1 MQHTIDTL
9 VSQFERGSLTRR
21 QLVQA
26 LLVIAASPA
35 LAQERPVGAFR
46 PTGIDHVQITVTD
59 LKATQQF
66 YEKLFGVTTTSPNPT
81 QLSLRLGSA
90 GNTISVH
97 SESGP
102 IKPINHFGIGIEDFS
117 KEAALATVKRV
128 VPGLKGR
135 YKRQL
140 CLCYRTRRCS
150 RPDCACKKV
159 KERSGRG
166 GAH

>member
-1 MQHTIDTL
+1 MKNTIDTL

-26 LLVIAASPA
+26 LLVIAASPV

-81 QLSLRLGSA
+81 QLSLKLGPS

-97 SESGP
+97 NESGP
-102 IKPINHFGIGIEDFS
+102 IKPIDHFGIGVENFS
-117 KEAALATVKRV
+117 TEAALATVKRV
-128 VPGLKGR
+128 VPGLKADINGN
-135 YKRQL
+135 
-140 CLCYRTRRCS
+140 S
-150 RPDCACKKV
+150 VFVMGPDGVRVQIVPARK
-159 KERSGRG
+159 
-166 GAH
+166 

>member
-1 MQHTIDTL
+1 MKHTIDTL

-26 LLVIAASPA
+26 MIMIAASPA
-35 LAQERPVGAFR
+35 LAQERPGGAFR

-66 YEKLFGVTTTSPNPT
+66 YERLFGVITTSPNPT
-81 QLSLRLGSA
+81 QLSLGLGAA

-102 IKPINHFGIGIEDFS
+102 IKPIDHFGIAVEDFS
-117 KEAALATVKRV
+117 AEAAVATVKRV
-128 VPGLKGR
+128 VPGFKTEITGNSVFVTGPDAVR
-135 YKRQL
+135 VQIVPA
-140 CLCYRTRRCS
+140 RR
-150 RPDCACKKV
+150 
-159 KERSGRG
+159 
-166 GAH
+166 

>member
-1 MQHTIDTL
+1 MEHTIDTL
-9 VSQFERGSLTRR
+9 VRQFERGRLTRR
-21 QLVQA
+21 QLVQG
-26 LLVIAASPA
+26 LLVVAATPV

-97 SESGP
+97 NESGP
-102 IKPINHFGIGIEDFS
+102 IKPIDHFGIAVQDFS
-117 KEAALATVKRV
+117 AEAALATVKRV
-128 VPGLKGR
+128 VPGFKTEITGNSVFVVGPDAVR
-135 YKRQL
+135 VQIVPA
-140 CLCYRTRRCS
+140 RR
-150 RPDCACKKV
+150 
-159 KERSGRG
+159 
-166 GAH
+166 